1 MKFGM
6 YNKSQAVEILSGV
19 FSAVCTVLT
28 WFFGEFDGALRV
40 LVALIIVDY
49 VLEILGAAMNRTLNS
64 KEQIKIT
71 RQKLI
76 IFALVGMAHVIGRE
90 LMSSAMLRD
99 VVIYFY
105 IANEGI
111 SIIENAD
118 RAKVPVPEILKKIFK
133 QLHNLRESNSEN
145 KVDAKAIK
153 LDNNTKQI

>member
-1 MKFGM
+1 MSKLAIMDNTNTNSGALAFLC
-6 YNKSQAVEILSGV
+6 AILS
-19 FSAVCTVLT
+19 
-28 WFFGEFDGALRV
+28 WFLGEFDGPFKVILTLA
-40 LVALIIVDY
+40 IVDY
-49 VLEILGAAMNRTLNS
+49 ALGTIGATLEHKLSSRGAFEWTSRKVIMFLFIGVA
-64 KEQIKIT
+64 Q
-71 RQKLI
+71 
-76 IFALVGMAHVIGRE
+76 VIGRE
-90 LMSSAMLRD
+90 LGGVFLQMRD
-99 VVIYFY
+99 IVIYFY